1 MSNKNFCVLF
11 LCIIQFCYI
20 LYLLFLHQSII
31 LDCATHEIE
40 PFIEKSI
47 SIIHNNNKLNGVAVS
62 LLLHQPTWFQLRYTM
77 MIQNINAN
85 IPDDWKIQIF
95 YVNQGTSKSGIS
107 INLGLKRFLKSGKL
121 ILTEIP
127 EAMFKRK
134 KRRIEFMLEPWIW
147 QNMLADKVLI
157 FGGTSVI
164 CSNSPLS
171 LSNFTNFDYIGA
183 PWDHFKGLG
192 GDGEISFRNRNL
204 MLKIIENELLSYHEN
219 ENGKKN
225 RDEAYKSWGR
235 EDEFFVSRIIAI
247 QKKQPTLVINLAT
260 REDTLNF
267 AAIGGALHENVFA
280 VSGTIPLVPFDA
292 RNEFLSLCPEMKMF
306 YPVLHDP
313 NCFGAQVNGT
323 KCAASIC
330 ALQGNHPG
338 GC

>member
-1 MSNKNFCVLF
+1 
-11 LCIIQFCYI
+11 LCIIQFCCI

-47 SIIHNNNKLNGVAVS
+47 SIIHNNNKLKGVAVS

-85 IPDDWKIQIF
+85 IPDDWKIQLF

-171 LSNFTNFDYIGA
+171 LSNFTKFDYIGA

-192 GDGEISFRNRNL
+192 GDGQISFRNRNL
-204 MLKIIENELLSYHEN
+204 MLKIIENELSYHEN

-225 RDEAYKSWGR
+225 RDEAYKSLVFRITHHRNTEKTTNFSNKFSDKRRHVKFRSHWGCN
-235 EDEFFVSRIIAI
+235 SR
-247 QKKQPTLVINLAT
+247 KCFCSFWH
-260 REDTLNF
+260 DS
-267 AAIGGALHENVFA
+267 IGPLRCTQRVFKFMPRDENVL
-280 VSGTIPLVPFDA
+280 SSIA
-292 RNEFLSLCPEMKMF
+292 RSELFRSASQRNKMW
-306 YPVLHDP
+306 
-313 NCFGAQVNGT
+313 
-323 KCAASIC
+323 S
-330 ALQGNHPG
+330 
-338 GC
+338 